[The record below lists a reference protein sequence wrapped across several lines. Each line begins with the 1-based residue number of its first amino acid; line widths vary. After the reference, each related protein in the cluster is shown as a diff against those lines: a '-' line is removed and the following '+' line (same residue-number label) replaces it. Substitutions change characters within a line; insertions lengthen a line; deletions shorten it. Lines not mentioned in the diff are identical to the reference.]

1 MTREEIEDH
10 VYKMGGKARVA
21 ALALAILSD
30 KKKNEIL
37 RAMAA
42 GIRSAASEIL
52 VANAK
57 DIAAGKERGLTL
69 AMLDRLRLD
78 VDRLEAVARG
88 VEKVA
93 TLPDPVGEILD
104 EWDRPNGIRIQQL
117 RVPIGVI
124 GIIYESRPNVTS
136 DA

>member
-78 VDRLEAVARG
+78 VDRLEA
-88 VEKVA
+88 
-93 TLPDPVGEILD
+93 
-104 EWDRPNGIRIQQL
+104 
-117 RVPIGVI
+117 
-124 GIIYESRPNVTS
+124 
-136 DA
+136 